1 MATVSARGKPA
12 SGKLGQT
19 LHELES
25 AFADWEKLSDEAPK
39 AARPIRETSTTD
51 RKDLDLRKKTK
62 MLLDQLREQL
72 EALEK

>member
-1 MATVSARGKPA
+1 MATGRPA

-25 AFADWEKLSDEAPK
+25 AFADWEKLSDEAP
-39 AARPIRETSTTD
+39 AAALPTRETSIAD
-51 RKDLDLRKKTK
+51 RKDLELRKKTK

-72 EALEK
+72 EQLEK

>member
-1 MATVSARGKPA
+1 MATGKPQ

-25 AFADWEKLSDEAPK
+25 AFADWDKLSDEAPLTPLTPP
-39 AARPIRETSTTD
+39 ATRATASAD
-51 RKDLDLRKKTK
+51 RKDLELRKKTK

-72 EALEK
+72 KALDK